1 MNIKEAQALILEAN
15 VANGWNGFRTVKF
28 QDRNGHAELIPV
40 ALEKKD
46 VQVRNTYGARAR
58 YRSINVFVCRTLIID
73 TANGLYTVSDST
85 QLIPI
90 TELVERGTVADEVK
104 WATKRVQDATYKAD
118 VKARVMNVPADAEF
132 EESWAARKRVV
143 ESVREALGLAAEV
156 PMNFSDYD
164 YAPHG
169 TREGVTINLS
179 FAQIEA
185 LLNMKVGA

>member
-28 QDRNGHAELIPV
+28 QGRNGHAELIPV

-46 VQVRNTYGARAR
+46 VQVRGTYGARAR
-58 YRSINVFVCRTLIID
+58 YRSINVFVCRTLTID

-90 TELVERGTVADEVK
+90 TELTERGTVADEVK
-104 WATKRVQDATYKAD
+104 WATKRAQDAAYKAD
-118 VKARVMNVPADAEF
+118 AKARVMGVGDDAEF
-132 EESWAARKRVV
+132 NERWAARKQVV
-143 ESVREALGLAAEV
+143 ENVREALGLQAEV
-156 PMNFSDYD
+156 HMNFSDYD

-169 TREGVTINLS
+169 TREGVTITLT
-179 FAQIEA
+179 FAQIDA